1 MAQESA
7 LSDFHKMNLKNKNQ
21 VLVPTEVLK
30 HLAASNSKSSK
41 HLNIEDN
48 FTKLCYLCQISMLLS
63 KKCIAANRQGF
74 FKKELRK
81 TQMKRACVLDF
92 CF

>member
-21 VLVPTEVLK
+21 MLVPTEVLK
-30 HLAASNSKSSK
+30 HLAASNSESSK

-63 KKCIAANRQGF
+63 KKMHCCKSTGF
-74 FKKELRK
+74 F
-81 TQMKRACVLDF
+81 
-92 CF
+92 